1 MNRFYCALHKFTMMK
16 QPEKHIVFFDGH
28 CNLCSNSVRFI
39 IKRDKKKYFVFASL
53 QSDAARPYL
62 LQFDPKNK
70 INDSIILMEGGKQY
84 KKSTAV
90 LRIARQLSPPWPVFY
105 ALKIIPVSLR
115 DALYDW
121 IAANRYKW
129 FGKRTQCLLDLPLQK
144 ERFL

>member
-1 MNRFYCALHKFTMMK
+1 MNRSYCALLKFTMMK

-39 IKRDKKKYFVFASL
+39 IKRDKKKRFIFASL
-53 QSDAARPYL
+53 QSDAARAHL

-70 INDSIILMEGGKQY
+70 INDSIILLEGGKQY
-84 KKSTAV
+84 EKSTAV
-90 LRIARQLSPPWPVFY
+90 LRIARELSPPWPVFY

-115 DALYDW
+115 DVLYDW
-121 IAANRYKW
+121 IAANRYTW
-129 FGKRTQCLLDLPLQK
+129 FGKRAQCLLKLPQYK

>member
-1 MNRFYCALHKFTMMK
+1 MK
-16 QPEKHIVFFDGH
+16 QPEKRIVFFDGH

-39 IKRDKKKYFVFASL
+39 IKRDKKKRFIFASL
-53 QSDAARPYL
+53 QSDAAQAHL

-70 INDSIILMEGGKQY
+70 LNDSIILLEGGKQY
-84 KKSTAV
+84 EKSTAA
-90 LRIARQLSPPWPVFY
+90 LKIARQLSPPWPLFY
-105 ALKIIPVSLR
+105 ALKIIPASLR

-129 FGKRTQCLLDLPLQK
+129 FGKRTQCLLELPMYK